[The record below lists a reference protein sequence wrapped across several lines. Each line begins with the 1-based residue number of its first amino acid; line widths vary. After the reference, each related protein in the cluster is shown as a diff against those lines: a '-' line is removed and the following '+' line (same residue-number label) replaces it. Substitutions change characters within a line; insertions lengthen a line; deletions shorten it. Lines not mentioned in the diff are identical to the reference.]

1 MVGPYLLL
9 AEDDPDDLDVLREVL
24 QQENLEIGLVC
35 VNDGQ
40 KLIDF
45 LENCSSDE
53 LPSLILLDYN
63 MPLVTADQ
71 VLDELSRRARYSG
84 IPKLVWSTSDKKEF
98 VQRSLER
105 GALAYLQKPA
115 SMFETH
121 ILATR
126 ISEVL
131 RLQVPFQPYLG

>member
-1 MVGPYLLL
+1 MDGPYLLV

-24 QQENLEIGLVC
+24 QQENLEIGLVW

-40 KLIDF
+40 KLVDF

-63 MPLVTADQ
+63 IPLMTADK
-71 VLDELSRRARYSG
+71 VLDELTRRVRYSG
-84 IPKLVWSTSDKKEF
+84 IPKLVWSTSDMKDF
-98 VQRSLER
+98 VQRTFER

-115 SMFETH
+115 SMFEMQ
-121 ILATR
+121 AMGTR

-131 RLQVPFQPYLG
+131 RRHSAFQSS